1 MKANFVARKFVITD
15 DIIEKFNK
23 KFKRF
28 DRFFPEDTEIT
39 ATVKEERNGVRVE
52 LTIVDKGYFY
62 RAEES
67 AADPITAV
75 DQCVDIIEGQI
86 RKYKTKLEK
95 RLRVGA
101 FEDVAD
107 DADYYEESE
116 INIAHIKKFLYKPMT
131 AEEAILQM
139 NMLGHQFYVF
149 KNEDTDQVC
158 VVYKRNKAGEYGLI
172 EPVE

>member
-1 MKANFVARKFVITD
+1 MKANFVARKFFITD
-15 DIIEKFNK
+15 DIKEAFNK

-28 DRFFPEDTEIT
+28 DRFFPDDTEIT
-39 ATVKEERNGVRVE
+39 ATVKEQRNNVRVE

-62 RAEES
+62 RAEQT
-67 AADPITAV
+67 AQDPISAV
-75 DQCVDIIEGQI
+75 DLCVDIIEGQI

-95 RLRVGA
+95 RLRAGA
-101 FEDVAD
+101 FENPIEDID
-107 DADYYEESE
+107 IQEEQF
-116 INIAHIKKFLYKPMT
+116 NISHVKKFLYKPMS

-149 KNEDTDQVC
+149 KDDQTDAVC
-158 VVYKRNKAGEYGLI
+158 VVYKRNKDGEYGLI

>member
-15 DIIEKFNK
+15 DIKETFLK
-23 KFKRF
+23 KFKRL
-28 DRFFPEDTEIT
+28 DKFFPEDTEIT
-39 ATVKEERNGVRVE
+39 ATVKDERGKARVE

-62 RAEES
+62 RAEQT
-67 AADPITAV
+67 ADDPISAV
-75 DQCVDIIEGQI
+75 DLCVDIIEGQI

-101 FEDVAD
+101 FGAADD
-107 DADYYEESE
+107 DADYEEDE
-116 INIAHIKKFLYKPMT
+116 INIAHVKKFLYKPMT
-131 AEEAILQM
+131 PEEAILQM
-139 NMLGHQFYVF
+139 NLLGHQFYVF
-149 KNEDTDQVC
+149 KNEENDAVC

>member
-1 MKANFVARKFVITD
+1 MKANFVAKKFVITED
-15 DIIEKFNK
+15 VKNTFLK
-23 KFKRF
+23 KFKRL

-39 ATVKEERNGVRVE
+39 AAVKEERNKVRVE

-62 RAEES
+62 RAEET
-67 AADPITAV
+67 AADPVSAL
-75 DQCVDIIEGQI
+75 DLCVDIIEGQI

-95 RLRVGA
+95 RLRAGA
-101 FEDVAD
+101 FEDAAD
-107 DADYYEESE
+107 EADYEDDE
-116 INIAHIKKFLYKPMT
+116 IKIAHVKKFLYKPMST
-131 AEEAILQM
+131 EEAVLQM

-149 KNEDTDQVC
+149 KNEETDAVC